1 MLLTKEYKKQLRSM
15 IFRHLDGIVTGPA
28 AYALYEKGI
37 LQYLK
42 AQKQSSLAHL
52 TQKFVANEGYLNVA
66 LRTLCAQGW
75 LTQEMQ
81 DNGQNIIF
89 TVTEKG
95 AIAFDLVPIYKDA
108 VTFIPHAIKMQEF
121 LNTGFDHHA
130 FASLKSL
137 FANYQQKFGIVL
149 SEDTTERAV
158 QEQILKHLE
167 GLIAG
172 PIVVALGIS
181 GLFHRYFSVAPF
193 EVEEFSKH
201 HLEVKAIVDF
211 FTDLGWFTKKGKVYN
226 FAPEGMFFAR
236 RASAYGV
243 TVSYLPTFMLISELL
258 FGNPKICWERPE
270 SSPEI
275 HVNRAMNVWGS
286 GGAHT
291 AYFKKI
297 DEVIIDLFNKPIEE
311 QPKGFLD
318 MGCGNGAFVEHIFN
332 IIWKQTQ
339 RGKMLDDYPLFIVG
353 SDYNEAALLATR
365 ETLNQADIWAKVVW
379 GDISRPE
386 LLAESLQE
394 KYNIFLGDLLNV
406 RSFLDHN
413 RIYELPETIDS
424 NRISN
429 SKGAFAFRGQRIPNN
444 EVEEN
449 LVLHLKKWGPYV
461 EKFGLLV
468 IELHTI
474 DPVLIAENL
483 GKTGATAYDATHGYS
498 DQYILE
504 IDCFLKAAQE
514 AGLAPDPTFQT
525 KFPNSDLAT
534 VSINLL
540 KNEEYIGKVK

>member
-1 MLLTKEYKKQLRSM
+1 MILTKEEKKQLRSI
-15 IFRHLDGIVTGPA
+15 IFRHLDGIVTGPT

-37 LQYLK
+37 LQYLQEQK
-42 AQKQSSLAHL
+42 ASSLADL
-52 TQKFVANEGYLNVA
+52 TKKFAANEGYLNVA

-75 LTQEMQ
+75 LTQEIQ

-89 TVTEKG
+89 SMTEKG
-95 AIAFDLVPIYKDA
+95 AIAFGLAPIYKDA

-121 LNTGFDHHA
+121 INNGFDHHA

-137 FANYQQKFGIVL
+137 FANYQKKFGITL
-149 SEDTTERAV
+149 SEDTTEREV
-158 QEQILKHLE
+158 QEQVLKHIE

-211 FTDLGWFTKKGKVYN
+211 FTDLGWFTKNGKVYN

-258 FGNPKICWERPE
+258 FGNPKIFWERPE
-270 SSPEI
+270 NSPEI

-318 MGCGNGAFVEHIFN
+318 MGCGNGVFIEHIFN
-332 IIWKQTQ
+332 IIWTQTQ

-413 RIYELPETIDS
+413 RIYELPETVDP
-424 NRISN
+424 NRISS

-449 LVLHLKKWGPYV
+449 LVTHLKKWGPYV
-461 EKFGLLV
+461 ERFGLLV
-468 IELHTI
+468 IELHTVA
-474 DPVLIAENL
+474 PSLIAENL

-504 IDCFLKAAQE
+504 IECFLKAAKE
-514 AGLAPDPTFQT
+514 ANLSPDPNFQT
-525 KFPNSDLAT
+525 KYPNSDLAT

-540 KNEEYIGKVK
+540 RNEKYIG